1 MSDSKLTQEWFK
13 YSQNDLISA
22 YHLFED
28 LYPKQSEIACYLS
41 QQCAEKA
48 LKGYL
53 FFKETEPPRIHNLVE
68 LCQICMK
75 HDGSF
80 LEILDACSDLT
91 PYGVAIRYP
100 NDLAVDDVITK
111 STINKAQIIYNFC
124 VEKIPDINNNEKESC
139 GVV

>member
-1 MSDSKLTQEWFK
+1 MSGSKLIQEWFR

-22 YHLFED
+22 RHLFED

-53 FFKETEPPRIHNLVE
+53 LFKETESPRIHNLIE

-75 HDGSF
+75 HDNSF
-80 LEILDACSDLT
+80 SEILDACSDLT
-91 PYGVAIRYP
+91 PYGVVVRYP
-100 NDLAVDDVITK
+100 NELAVDDVITE
-111 STINKAQIIYNFC
+111 SAVNKAQLIYNFC
-124 VEKIPDINNNEKESC
+124 TGKIPS
-139 GVV
+139 V